1 MSAEHNKTL
10 VLRYYQEFDKG
21 DLEQVEDMLAPNF
34 VGYFPGLSE
43 PLAPKAFKQFAL
55 MFRSAFPDIRH
66 NFEEVIVEGDKVV
79 TRGTFTGTHQGKL
92 QGLPPTGKHVTVSFI
107 HIDRLVD
114 GQIMEHWGQ
123 ADMVG
128 MLQQLGVIS
137 LPVWQ
142 ILKIGAIALTILCLI
157 GSWVLLKT

>member
-1 MSAEHNKTL
+1 MSAEHKKTL
-10 VLRYYQEFDKG
+10 ILRYYEEFDKG
-21 DLEQVEDMLAPNF
+21 DLAQVEDMLAPNF
-34 VGYFPGLSE
+34 VAYLPGMSE
-43 PLAPKAFKQFAL
+43 PLDRETFKQFAL
-55 MFRSAFPDIRH
+55 MFRSAFPDIQH
-66 NFEEVIVEGDKVV
+66 SFEEVIVEGDKVV
-79 TRGTFTGTHQGKL
+79 TRGTFTGKHQGKL

-107 HIDRLVD
+107 HIDRIVD

-128 MLQQLGVIS
+128 MLQQLGVIP

-142 ILKIGAIALTILCLI
+142 ILKIGAIALTIVCLI